1 MFRDYPELS
10 IMKLE
15 EIYQLAV
22 KVGMDADPRTKEEIE
37 AELKR
42 VEDKFKKMEEKE
54 KKWFDMDSL
63 WNPYSD
69 TRILVGDPKI
79 EINGIMWG
87 IDVTPAEILIADRLR
102 ERGEKIDLIIGHH
115 PRGRAMANFYD
126 VMHVQEIML
135 QRLGV
140 PITVA
145 EDILAPRIK
154 EVQRGVHP
162 QNFNQTVDACNLLG
176 IPFMC
181 IHSPTDNLVQKYLQ
195 TIMDEKR
202 PERVKDVVDI
212 LCEIPEFDFAMKHH
226 AGPEIFVGDKNRR
239 AGKIAVKMTGGTSGP
254 KEMYEQLVQAG
265 VGTVVCM
272 HAPENH
278 IDEAKKYH
286 INLVISGHMAS
297 DSLGMN
303 LLADE
308 LEERGL
314 SIKPFSGYIR
324 VKRN

>member
-1 MFRDYPELS
+1 
-10 IMKLE
+10 MKLI
-15 EIYQLAV
+15 EIYKAAV
-22 KVGMDADPRTKEEIE
+22 QIGIDADPRTKEEIG
-37 AELKR
+37 ADLRR
-42 VEDKFKKMEEKE
+42 VEENYKKMEEKE
-54 KKWFDMDSL
+54 RKWFDADRL
-63 WNPYSD
+63 WNPYAD
-69 TRILVGDPKI
+69 TRILAGDPET
-79 EINGIMWG
+79 EIKNIMWG
-87 IDVTPAEILIADRLR
+87 IDITPAEVLLVDRLR
-102 ERGEKIDLIIGHH
+102 ERGRRIDLIIGHH
-115 PRGRAMANFYD
+115 PRGRAMANFFD
-126 VMHVQEIML
+126 VMHLQEIML
-135 QRLGV
+135 HRLGV

-195 TIMDEKR
+195 GIFDEKK
-202 PERVKDVVDI
+202 PERIRDLLDI
-212 LCEIPEFDFAMKHH
+212 LCAIPEFEFAARNN
-226 AGPEIFVGDKNRR
+226 AGPEIFVGEKSRR

-303 LLADE
+303 MLADK
-308 LEERGL
+308 LEEKGL
-314 SIKPFSGYIR
+314 SIIPFSGYIR